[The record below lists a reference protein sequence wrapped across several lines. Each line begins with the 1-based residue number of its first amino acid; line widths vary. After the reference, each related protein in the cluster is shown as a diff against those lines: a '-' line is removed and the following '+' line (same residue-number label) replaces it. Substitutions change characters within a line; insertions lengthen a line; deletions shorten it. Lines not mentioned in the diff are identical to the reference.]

1 MSLQEMRGGLTR
13 PRDLLEKLRRD
24 FLQFRRIPWDP
35 HIAFNFFATA
45 AHLPSWVEVSGGPNA
60 CQLPPTPLLK
70 AVWQIVDGEAPLTP
84 AGAIPAERHLV
95 VELDGWP
102 ARTLGAKAKAVDLA
116 SQVLAY
122 WETIE
127 FFANN
132 PEETPE

>member
-1 MSLQEMRGGLTR
+1 MSLHEKSAGLTR
-13 PRDLLEKLRRD
+13 PHDLLAKLRDD
-24 FLQFRRIPWDP
+24 FLRLRRTPCDP
-35 HIAFNFFATA
+35 RVAFDFFATA

-70 AVWQIVDGEAPLTP
+70 AVWQIVDGEAPLKS

-102 ARTLGAKAKAVDLA
+102 ARALGVKVKAADLA